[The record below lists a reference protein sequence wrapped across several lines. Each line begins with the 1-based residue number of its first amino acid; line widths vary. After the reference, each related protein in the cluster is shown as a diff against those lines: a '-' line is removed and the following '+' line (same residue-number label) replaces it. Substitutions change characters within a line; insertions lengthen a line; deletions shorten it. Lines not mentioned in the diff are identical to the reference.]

1 MSAFVYSTWEP
12 NMSNQPEDQQRR
24 AILNS
29 AAGIAVALAT
39 QHSSAAAPA
48 ATSAAAPAPVA
59 GKPIPPAAAKPGAG
73 GDFDF
78 LAGHWKISNRRL
90 KQPTDKEWDVFE
102 GEATVFSVL
111 GGMGSIE
118 ELRVPARGFYGMGV
132 RVFHTEKKLWAD
144 HWVSGKNGVVNDP
157 MMGSFKDGVGT
168 FIADDE
174 DNGKPIK
181 ARGVWDRI
189 TPTSCRW
196 YQSTSTDGGKTWVDN
211 WFMDWVRV

>member
-1 MSAFVYSTWEP
+1 
-12 NMSNQPEDQQRR
+12 MSNQPEDQQRR

-29 AAGIAVALAT
+29 AAGFAVALAT
-39 QHSSAAAPA
+39 QHSSATAPA
-48 ATSAAAPAPVA
+48 ASSAAAPAPVA

-111 GGMGSIE
+111 GGMASIE
-118 ELRVPARGFYGMGV
+118 ELRIPARGFYGMGI
-132 RVFHTEKKLWAD
+132 RVFHTEKKQWAD

-174 DNGKPIK
+174 DNGKPFK
-181 ARGVWDRI
+181 A
-189 TPTSCRW
+189 
-196 YQSTSTDGGKTWVDN
+196 STL
-211 WFMDWVRV
+211 R

>member
-1 MSAFVYSTWEP
+1 
-12 NMSNQPEDQQRR
+12 MSNQPEDQQRR
-24 AILNS
+24 AMLNS
-29 AAGIAVALAT
+29 VAGIAVALAT
-39 QHSSAAAPA
+39 QHSSATAPA
-48 ATSAAAPAPVA
+48 ASTAAAPAPVA

-111 GGMGSIE
+111 GGMASIE
-118 ELRVPARGFYGMGV
+118 ELRIPARGFYGMGI
-132 RVFHTEKKLWAD
+132 RVFHTEKKQWAD

-157 MMGSFKDGVGT
+157 MMGTFKDGVGT

-196 YQSTSTDGGKTWVDN
+196 HQSTSTDGGTTWVHN

>member
-1 MSAFVYSTWEP
+1 
-12 NMSNQPEDQQRR
+12 MSNLPEDQQRR
-24 AILNS
+24 TMLHS

-39 QHSSAAAPA
+39 QHAGANGAPAPA
-48 ATSAAAPAPVA
+48 AATTPAPAPAPAPVA

-78 LAGHWKISNRRL
+78 LAGHWKISHRRL

-111 GGMGSIE
+111 GGLASIE
-118 ELRVPARGFYGMGV
+118 ELRVPSRGFYGMGV
-132 RVFHTEKKLWAD
+132 RVFNAEKKLWAD
-144 HWVSGKNGVVNDP
+144 HWVSGKNAAVNDP